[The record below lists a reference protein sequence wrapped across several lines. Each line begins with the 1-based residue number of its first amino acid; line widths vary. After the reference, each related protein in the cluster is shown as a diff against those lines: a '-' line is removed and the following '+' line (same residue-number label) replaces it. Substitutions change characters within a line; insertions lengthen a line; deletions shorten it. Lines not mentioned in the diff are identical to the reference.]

1 MNFGC
6 YGARQWLLGRGQ
18 CVLRWFR
25 IGCLLPRVKRA
36 HPHVSITL
44 LSWDIPLISF
54 NGSLWDVLLRCSKW
68 LLGAWLDSFTMILR
82 CWLVVWVKWAR
93 PLVSMTLWSRVMF
106 NWKAVQLKGRPI
118 SWAVLHHW
126 KSMGQILVP
135 SCPPGVQLL
144 PHFEVWSYR
153 ACQPLQMWQISHFC
167 EIHSLSY
174 EASNFF
180 RNVKSMGQI
189 WDAPAPQGCN
199 FYPILRYGLTEPAS
213 LFKCGKFHIS
223 VKSTFWATRRQSFS
237 QC

>member
-1 MNFGC
+1 
-6 YGARQWLLGRGQ
+6 
-18 CVLRWFR
+18 
-25 IGCLLPRVKRA
+25 
-36 HPHVSITL
+36 
-44 LSWDIPLISF
+44 
-54 NGSLWDVLLRCSKW
+54 
-68 LLGAWLDSFTMILR
+68 MILR

-180 RNVKSMGQI
+180 RNVKSMG
-189 WDAPAPQGCN
+189 ATLGRSCPQGCN
-199 FYPILRYGLTEPAS
+199 FYPHFEVWSYRACQPLEMWQ
-213 LFKCGKFHIS
+213 IS
-223 VKSTFWATRRQSFS
+223 HFCESTLWATRRQSFS
-237 QC
+237 QCKSMRFFFAPILPLGQTSYTRSLIKVIAHDSRLGPHVLTPHSWPLWQNCGRSSAPKIKVEEEEE

>member
-1 MNFGC
+1 M
-6 YGARQWLLGRGQ
+6 LIGRLSQ
-18 CVLRWFR
+18 MSPPP
-25 IGCLLPRVKRA
+25 CLYDTVIQ
-36 HPHVSITL
+36 SY
-44 LSWDIPLISF
+44 
-54 NGSLWDVLLRCSKW
+54 
-68 LLGAWLDSFTMILR
+68 
-82 CWLVVWVKWAR
+82 
-93 PLVSMTLWSRVMF
+93 
-106 NWKAVQLKGRPI
+106 VQLKSGSIERTAHFMGRPTPLKVNGANF
-118 SWAVLHHW
+118 ST
-126 KSMGQILVP
+126 
-135 SCPPGVQLL
+135 LL
-144 PHFEVWSYR
+144 PPRGATFTPFEVWSYR

-223 VKSTFWATRRQSFS
+223 VKSTLWATRRQSFS

>member
-1 MNFGC
+1 M
-6 YGARQWLLGRGQ
+6 
-18 CVLRWFR
+18 
-25 IGCLLPRVKRA
+25 
-36 HPHVSITL
+36 TL

-54 NGSLWDVLLRCSKW
+54 NGSQWDVLLRCSKW

-135 SCPPGVQLL
+135 SCPQGCKLL

-180 RNVKSMGQI
+180 AMLSQWGKFGTLLPPRGATFTPFWGMVLQSLPASSNVANFTFLWHPLSELWGVKVFRNVKSMRFF
-189 WDAPAPQGCN
+189 WP
-199 FYPILRYGLTEPAS
+199 
-213 LFKCGKFHIS
+213 LFRPWGEHR
-223 VKSTFWATRRQSFS
+223 TPDRL
-237 QC
+237 